1 MPDKKSNHGGARKNA
16 GRKIGVGLSYTIQK
30 ECSVLIERLLQDEL
44 FKSKAI
50 QQVLKLNEEEQEDY
64 FYILKSNGFYKF
76 GYSSNFKS
84 RLKMYRTHNID
95 VKVILL
101 LKSKGCFELES
112 NMISLFANN
121 RIGSSEW
128 FNFDDEQIFNV
139 LNHVN
144 TINYGG

>member
-1 MPDKKSNHGGARKNA
+1 MSDKKSNHGGARKNA

-44 FKSKAI
+44 FKSTAI
-50 QQVLKLNEEEQEDY
+50 QQVLKLNEEQKEDY
-64 FYILKSNGFYKF
+64 FYILKSNGSYKF

-84 RLKMYRTHNID
+84 RIKMYRTHNID

-112 NMISLFANN
+112 DMLLRYDDN
-121 RIGSSEW
+121 RIGSTEW
-128 FNFDDEQIFNV
+128 FNFDDEEIFNV
-139 LNHVN
+139 LNQIN

>member
-1 MPDKKSNHGGARKNA
+1 MQEKKDNRGGARKNA
-16 GRKIGVGLSYTIQK
+16 GRKIGLGLSYTIQK

-50 QQVLKLNEEEQEDY
+50 QQVLKINEEQQEDY
-64 FYILKSNGFYKF
+64 FYILKSNGSYKF

-112 NMISLFANN
+112 DMLLKYDSN
-121 RIGSSEW
+121 RIGYTEW
-128 FNFDDEQIFNV
+128 FKFDEEEIFNV

>member
-30 ECSVLIERLLQDEL
+30 ECADLIERLLQDEL

-50 QQVLKLNEEEQEDY
+50 QQVLKLNKEEQEDY
-64 FYILKSNGFYKF
+64 FYILKSNGSYKF

-84 RLKMYRTHNID
+84 RIKMYRTHNVY

-112 NMISLFANN
+112 DMLLKYDNN
-121 RIGSSEW
+121 RIGYTEW

>member
-1 MPDKKSNHGGARKNA
+1 MQEKKDNRGGARKNA

-30 ECSVLIERLLQDEL
+30 ECSLLIERLLQDDL
-44 FKSKAI
+44 FKSKAV
-50 QQVLKLNEEEQEDY
+50 QQVLKLNEEQQEDY
-64 FYILKSNGFYKF
+64 FYILKSNGSYKF

-112 NMISLFANN
+112 DMLLRYDNN
-121 RIGSSEW
+121 RIGYTEW
-128 FNFDDEQIFNV
+128 FNFDDEEIFNV
-139 LNHVN
+139 LNQIN

>member
-1 MPDKKSNHGGARKNA
+1 MSEIKSNRGGARKNA

-30 ECSVLIERLLQDEL
+30 ECAVLIEKLLQDEL

-50 QQVLKLNEEEQEDY
+50 QQVLKLNEEVQEDY
-64 FYILKSNGFYKF
+64 FYILKSNGNYKF
-76 GYSSNFKS
+76 GYSSNFE
-84 RLKMYRTHNID
+84 RRIKMYRTHNVD

-101 LKSKGCFELES
+101 LKGKGCFELES
-112 NMISLFANN
+112 DMISLFRNN

-144 TINYGG
+144 TINYGR